1 MRKNAY
7 LQRLKSD
14 LDRWV
19 ESNWIDSDLS
29 DRLYADAAQQDFR
42 AIRSS
47 PILPGLATL
56 TIALGLL
63 AIIASNW
70 SDFNGV
76 TRLGLYFVL
85 FAAAIFGAGE
95 ARSRRNNTVANMAA
109 TIGAV
114 LAGGG
119 LVVIGQLYHTGAT
132 TAAFLGAWTLLSLVT
147 SLLLRSPLAAAVS
160 ALLSIFWVVA
170 HFNENGIWLWSS
182 SAHVLGPFWALPVFA
197 AIIVMAAQTRTLSL
211 IHLVFIGAMI
221 WITPTL
227 VEFLP
232 ETRSAASLAL
242 VFMALIWLVIAAA
255 FEVLARSEKIWAVRT
270 VAGWS
275 TWVFTFY
282 LVAAAAAERF
292 QYIYFGRIGLSIFAL
307 GVFSALTAYGSAPGR
322 RWIRGAGVAGFIA
335 VSIIFF
341 TMANNLLLVG
351 MTMILFGGAL
361 ITLLTITNKMLR
373 RAVEAEN
380 KGAER

>member
-7 LQRLKSD
+7 LQRLRSD

-19 ESNWIDSDLS
+19 ESNWIDVDLS

-42 AIRSS
+42 ALRSS

-85 FAAAIFGAGE
+85 LAAAVFGSGE
-95 ARSRRNNTVANMAA
+95 ARSRGNNTVSNMAA

-119 LVVIGQLYHTGAT
+119 LVVIGQLYHTSAT
-132 TAAFLGAWTLLSLVT
+132 TAAFISAWTFLALVT
-147 SLLLRSPLAAAVS
+147 ALLLRSPLAAAVS
-160 ALLSIFWVVA
+160 ALLSIFWVFA

-182 SAHVLGPFWALPVFA
+182 NAHTFGPLWALPVLA
-197 AIIVMAAQTRTLSL
+197 AITFMAVQARTLSL
-211 IHLVFIGAMI
+211 IHLVFISAMI

-227 VEFLP
+227 VELLP
-232 ETRSAASLAL
+232 ETRNAASLAL
-242 VFMALIWLVIAAA
+242 LLMALIWLFIAAA
-255 FEVLARSEKIWAVRT
+255 FEALARTEKIWAVRT
-270 VAGWS
+270 IAGWS
-275 TWVFTFY
+275 AWVFTFY

-292 QYIYFGRIGLSIFAL
+292 QHIYFGRIGLSIFAL
-307 GVFSALTAYGSAPGR
+307 AVFSALTAYGSAPGR

-335 VSIIFF
+335 VSVIFF
-341 TMANNLLLVG
+341 TMADNLLLVG
-351 MTMILFGGAL
+351 LAMILFGAAL
-361 ITLLTITNKMLR
+361 IALLTVTNKMLR
-373 RAVEAEN
+373 RAAEAET
-380 KGAER
+380 KGAA